1 MFCRQN
7 CWQMV
12 IHTDTHTHKL
22 QMDSRESVIQLLLTE
37 LCRGE
42 ECCPN
47 QNRVLVLLFRVGEM
61 MEAIVNWPVCNYCY

>member
-1 MFCRQN
+1 
-7 CWQMV
+7 MV

-22 QMDSRESVIQLLLTE
+22 QMDSRESAIQLLLTE